1 MKNLFPERGSLN
13 LPVIQKKILKSWQEN
28 NVFRNSIRK
37 ASPEFV
43 FYEGPPSANGL
54 PGIHHV
60 MARSIKDLF
69 CRYKTQKGF
78 KVDRRAGWDTH
89 GLPVELGVEK
99 ALGITKED
107 IGEKITIEKY
117 NLACKEAVMKYTGI
131 WNDLTEKMGYWIDM
145 ENPYV
150 TYKSKYIESV
160 WWILSNIYNKGL
172 IYKGYTI
179 QPYSPKAGTGLSS
192 HELNQPGCYR
202 DVKDVSATAL
212 FKILP
217 SNQSI
222 NLFGNSTVHFMAW
235 TTTPWTLPSNTAL
248 TIGKKIEYSRIS
260 TFNPYTKQ
268 KQEIVIA
275 TDLISKYFKQEDE
288 NIKDGPIEKSLPW
301 SIISKHRGE
310 EFVGL
315 RYEPLLNYAVPFE
328 NAENAYQII
337 PGDFVTTQDGTG
349 VVHTAPTFGADD
361 AQVAKEFGVPPMLIQ
376 DKFENLV
383 PLVDLQGKFV
393 DCMGDLAGKYVKIEY
408 YSKENKPELSVDEE
422 ICIKLKKE
430 GKAFRVQKYSH
441 SYPHC
446 WRTDM
451 PILYYPM
458 DSWFVKTTAMKEKL
472 KELNKEILWK
482 PESTGTGRFGNW
494 LENLNDWN
502 LSRSR
507 YWGIPLPIWRTADG
521 KEEKII
527 DSIQML
533 KEELEISAKNGI
545 MNTNPLKSFS
555 PGDFSELNYSQID
568 LHKPHVDDWV
578 LSSSKNE
585 PMYRESD
592 LIDVWFDSGSM
603 PYAQL
608 HYPFENKDLIDLKKS
623 FPADF
628 IAEGVDQTRGW
639 FFTMHTIAGLSFDS
653 VAFKTVISN
662 GLVLDKTGQKMS
674 KRLGNAIDPFDAIEE
689 NGADALRWYMIT
701 NSQPW
706 DNLKFDF
713 DGVKETQRKF
723 FGTLQNTYNFFSL
736 YANVDEFDP
745 EQSDAPNEGLL
756 EIDQWILSR
765 LNSLIEDVSN
775 NLDAFEPTKAYR
787 QISDFVQ
794 NELSNWY
801 VRLCRRRFWKGEMGS
816 DKLAAY
822 QTLFTCL
829 DSISKMIAPV
839 SPFFADQLY
848 QDLNQTTSSVHLT
861 DFPTSDKSKINKNLE
876 RKMRLAQ
883 SMSSLVLSIRKKE
896 KIRVRQPISRI
907 IVPVLNAKQE
917 NDIQSINSL
926 VLSEVN
932 AKKIELVKENSGF
945 FIKSG
950 KPNFRSLGRKAGSS
964 MNELANAIRNLTPD
978 ELKNLEENQSLKI
991 QLSKS
996 SFSLTLDDVEIITN
1010 DIPGMMVA
1018 SDQGLTIAVDL
1029 TLTPSLIQEGIAREV
1044 VNRIQAARKEQGF
1057 DITDRV
1063 ILWVESDSEVVKS
1076 IKENSE
1082 YVCSEVLAIKI
1093 NYQTSNALNVKL
1105 NSSELNGHSLKF
1117 GLMKS

>member
-1 MKNLFPERGSLN
+1 MKNPFPERGLLN
-13 LPVIQKKILKSWQEN
+13 LPLIQKRILKYWREN
-28 NVFRNSIRK
+28 GVFH
-37 ASPEFV
+37 ASVQKGSPDFI

-78 KVDRRAGWDTH
+78 KVERRAGWDTH

-107 IGEKITIEKY
+107 IGKNITIEEY

-131 WNDLTEKMGYWIDM
+131 WNDLTEKMGYWVDT

-160 WWILSNIYNKGL
+160 WWILSNIYKKGL

-212 FKILP
+212 FKIAP
-217 SNQSI
+217 SNQSLK
-222 NLFGNSTVHFMAW
+222 LFGNSTVHFMAW

-260 TFNPYTKQ
+260 TFNPYTKE

-275 TDLISKYFKQEDE
+275 TDLISEYFKQENE
-288 NIKDGPIEKSLPW
+288 NMDNGPIEKSLPW
-301 SIISKHRGE
+301 SIISKHSGK
-310 EFVGL
+310 EFIGL
-315 RYEPLLNYAVPFE
+315 RYEPLLNYAEPYEGSE
-328 NAENAYQII
+328 NAFKII
-337 PGDFVTTQDGTG
+337 PGNFVTTQDGTG
-349 VVHTAPTFGADD
+349 IVHTAPTFGADD
-361 AQVAKEFGVPPMLIQ
+361 AQVAKEFGVPPMLIK
-376 DKFENLV
+376 DKSANLV

-408 YSKENKPELSVDEE
+408 YSKENKPELSADEE
-422 ICIKLKKE
+422 ICIKLKRE

-458 DSWFVKTTAMKEKL
+458 DSWFVKTTAMKERL

-482 PESTGTGRFGNW
+482 PESTGVGRFGNW

-507 YWGIPLPIWRTADG
+507 YWGVPLPIWRTADG

-527 DSIQML
+527 ESIQML
-533 KEELEISAKNGI
+533 KEELEISANNGI
-545 MNTNPLKSFS
+545 MKTNPLKNFS
-555 PGDFSELNYSQID
+555 AGDYSESNYSQID
-568 LHKPHVDDWV
+568 LHRPHVDDWI
-578 LSSSKNE
+578 LSSSKNQ

-608 HYPFENKDLIDLKKS
+608 HYPFENKDLIDLKRS

-639 FFTMHTIAGLSFDS
+639 FFTMHAIAGLSFDS

-674 KRLGNAIDPFDAIEE
+674 KRLGNTIDPFIAIEE

-713 DGVKETQRKF
+713 DGVKEIQRKF

-736 YANVDEFDP
+736 YANVDNYDSK
-745 EQSDAPNEGLL
+745 QSTVTNEDLL
-756 EIDQWILSR
+756 EIDHWILSR

-775 NLDAFEPTKAYR
+775 KLDAFEPTKAYR
-787 QISDFVQ
+787 PIGDFVQ

-801 VRLCRRRFWKGEMGS
+801 VRLCRRRFWKGEMGP

-829 DSISKMIAPV
+829 DSIARMIAPV

-848 QDLNQTTSSVHLT
+848 QDLNQTTSSVHLS
-861 DFPTSDKSKINKNLE
+861 DFPISDKSKINKDLE

-896 KIRVRQPISRI
+896 RIRVRQPISKI
-907 IVPVLNAKQE
+907 IVPVLNQQQE
-917 NDIQSINSL
+917 NDIQAINSL

-932 AKKIELVKENSGF
+932 AKEIQLVKENAGIF
-945 FIKSG
+945 VKSG
-950 KPNFRSLGRKAGSS
+950 KPNFRNLGRKAGSS
-964 MNELANAIRNLTPD
+964 MNEVADAIRNLTPD
-978 ELKNLEENQSLKI
+978 ELKKLEENQSLKI

-996 SFSLTLDDVEIITN
+996 IFPLTIEDVEITTN

-1044 VNRIQAARKEQGF
+1044 VNRIQSERKEQGF
-1057 DITDRV
+1057 EITDRV
-1063 ILWVESDSEVVKS
+1063 VLWIEADSEVLES
-1076 IKENSE
+1076 IKAYSE

-1093 NYQTSNALNVKL
+1093 NYQSPETNNITP
-1105 NSSELNGHSLKF
+1105 NISELNGHSLKF
-1117 GLMKS
+1117 GLTKS

>member
-1 MKNLFPERGSLN
+1 MKNPFPERGLLN
-13 LPVIQKKILKSWQEN
+13 LPLIQKRILKYWREN
-28 NVFRNSIRK
+28 GVFH
-37 ASPEFV
+37 ASVQKGSPDFI

-78 KVDRRAGWDTH
+78 KVERRAGWDTH

-107 IGEKITIEKY
+107 IGKNITIEEY

-131 WNDLTEKMGYWIDM
+131 WNDLTEKMGYWVDT

-160 WWILSNIYNKGL
+160 WWILSNIYKKGL

-212 FKILP
+212 FKIAP
-217 SNQSI
+217 SNQSLK
-222 NLFGNSTVHFMAW
+222 LFGNSTVHFMAW

-260 TFNPYTKQ
+260 TFNPYTKE

-275 TDLISKYFKQEDE
+275 TDLISEYFKQEDE
-288 NIKDGPIEKSLPW
+288 NMDNEPIEKSLPW
-301 SIISKHRGE
+301 SIISKHSGK
-310 EFVGL
+310 EFIGL
-315 RYEPLLNYAVPFE
+315 RYEPLLNYAEPYEGSE
-328 NAENAYQII
+328 NAFKII
-337 PGDFVTTQDGTG
+337 PGNFVTTLDGTG
-349 VVHTAPTFGADD
+349 IVHTAPTFGADD
-361 AQVAKEFGVPPMLIQ
+361 AQVAKEFGVPPMLIK
-376 DKFENLV
+376 DKSANLV

-408 YSKENKPELSVDEE
+408 YSKENKPELSADEE
-422 ICIKLKKE
+422 ICIKLKRE

-458 DSWFVKTTAMKEKL
+458 DSWFVKTTAMKERL

-482 PESTGTGRFGNW
+482 PESTGVGRFGNW

-507 YWGIPLPIWRTADG
+507 YWGVPLPIWRTADG

-527 DSIQML
+527 ESIQML
-533 KEELEISAKNGI
+533 KEELEISANNGI
-545 MNTNPLKSFS
+545 MKTNPLKNFS
-555 PGDFSELNYSQID
+555 AGDYSESNYSQID
-568 LHKPHVDDWV
+568 LHRPHVDDWI
-578 LSSSKNE
+578 LSSSKNQ

-608 HYPFENKDLIDLKKS
+608 HYPFENKDLIDLKRS

-639 FFTMHTIAGLSFDS
+639 FFTMHAIAGLSFDS

-674 KRLGNAIDPFDAIEE
+674 KRLGNTIDPFIAIEE

-713 DGVKETQRKF
+713 DGVKEIQRKF

-736 YANVDEFDP
+736 YANVDNYDSK
-745 EQSDAPNEGLL
+745 QSTVTNEDLL
-756 EIDQWILSR
+756 EIDHWILSR

-775 NLDAFEPTKAYR
+775 KLDAFEPTKAYR
-787 QISDFVQ
+787 PIGDFVQ

-801 VRLCRRRFWKGEMGS
+801 VRLCRRRFWKGEMGP

-829 DSISKMIAPV
+829 DSIARMIAPV

-848 QDLNQTTSSVHLT
+848 QDLNQTTSSVHLS
-861 DFPTSDKSKINKNLE
+861 DFPISDKSKINKDLE

-896 KIRVRQPISRI
+896 RIRVRQPISKI
-907 IVPVLNAKQE
+907 IVPVLNQQQE
-917 NDIQSINSL
+917 NDIQAINSL

-932 AKKIELVKENSGF
+932 AKEIQLVKENAGIF
-945 FIKSG
+945 VKSG
-950 KPNFRSLGRKAGSS
+950 KPNFRNLGRKAGSS
-964 MNELANAIRNLTPD
+964 MNEVADTIRNLTPD
-978 ELKNLEENQSLKI
+978 ELKKLEENQSLKI

-996 SFSLTLDDVEIITN
+996 IFPLTIEDVEIITN

-1044 VNRIQAARKEQGF
+1044 VNRIQSERKEQGF
-1057 DITDRV
+1057 EITDRV
-1063 ILWVESDSEVVKS
+1063 VLWIEADSEVLES
-1076 IKENSE
+1076 IKAYSE

-1093 NYQTSNALNVKL
+1093 NYQSPETNNITP
-1105 NSSELNGHSLKF
+1105 NISELNGHSLKF
-1117 GLMKS
+1117 GLTKS

>member
-202 DVKDVSATAL
+202 DIKDVSATAL

-222 NLFGNSTVHFMAW
+222 KLFGNSTVHFMAW

-568 LHKPHVDDWV
+568 LHRPHVDDWV

-674 KRLGNAIDPFDAIEE
+674 KRLGNAIDPFDAIKE

-932 AKKIELVKENSGF
+932 AKK
-945 FIKSG
+945 
-950 KPNFRSLGRKAGSS
+950 
-964 MNELANAIRNLTPD
+964 
-978 ELKNLEENQSLKI
+978 
-991 QLSKS
+991 
-996 SFSLTLDDVEIITN
+996 
-1010 DIPGMMVA
+1010 
-1018 SDQGLTIAVDL
+1018 
-1029 TLTPSLIQEGIAREV
+1029 
-1044 VNRIQAARKEQGF
+1044 
-1057 DITDRV
+1057 
-1063 ILWVESDSEVVKS
+1063 
-1076 IKENSE
+1076 
-1082 YVCSEVLAIKI
+1082 
-1093 NYQTSNALNVKL
+1093 
-1105 NSSELNGHSLKF
+1105 
-1117 GLMKS
+1117 

>member
-13 LPVIQKKILKSWQEN
+13 LPVIQKKILKSWHEN
-28 NVFRNSIRK
+28 NVFGNSIRK
-37 ASPEFV
+37 DSPEFV

-78 KVDRRAGWDTH
+78 KVERRAGWDTH

-107 IGEKITIEKY
+107 IGEKITIEEY

-131 WNDLTEKMGYWIDM
+131 WNDLTEKMGYWVDM

-150 TYKSKYIESV
+150 TYTSKYIESV

-301 SIISKHRGE
+301 SIISRHRGE

-545 MNTNPLKSFS
+545 MKSNPLKSFS

-568 LHKPHVDDWV
+568 LHRPHVDDWV

-639 FFTMHTIAGLSFDS
+639 FFTMHAIAGLSFDS
-653 VAFKTVISN
+653 VAFKTVLSN

-745 EQSDAPNEGLL
+745 EQSDAPNESLS
-756 EIDQWILSR
+756 EIDRWILSR

-829 DSISKMIAPV
+829 DSISRMIAPV

-848 QDLNQTTSSVHLT
+848 QDLNQTTSSVHLS
-861 DFPTSDKSKINKNLE
+861 DFPTSDKSKINKDLE
-876 RKMRLAQ
+876 RKMKLAQ

-964 MNELANAIRNLTPD
+964 MSEVANAIRNLTPD

-1105 NSSELNGHSLKF
+1105 NSSELNGHSLTF

>member
-1 MKNLFPERGSLN
+1 MKNPFPERGLLN
-13 LPVIQKKILKSWQEN
+13 LPLIQKRILKYWREN
-28 NVFRNSIRK
+28 GVFH
-37 ASPEFV
+37 ASVQKGSPDFI

-78 KVDRRAGWDTH
+78 KVERRAGWDTH

-107 IGEKITIEKY
+107 IGKNITIEEY

-131 WNDLTEKMGYWIDM
+131 WNDLTEKMGYWVDT

-160 WWILSNIYNKGL
+160 WWILSNIYKKGL

-212 FKILP
+212 FKIAP
-217 SNQSI
+217 SNQSLK
-222 NLFGNSTVHFMAW
+222 LFGNSTVHFMAW

-260 TFNPYTKQ
+260 TFNPYTKE

-275 TDLISKYFKQEDE
+275 TDLISEYFKQEDE
-288 NIKDGPIEKSLPW
+288 NMDNEPIEKSLPW
-301 SIISKHRGE
+301 SIISNHSGK
-310 EFVGL
+310 EFIGL
-315 RYEPLLNYAVPFE
+315 RYEPLLNYAEPYEGSE
-328 NAENAYQII
+328 NAFKII
-337 PGDFVTTQDGTG
+337 PGNFVTTQDGTG
-349 VVHTAPTFGADD
+349 IVHTAPTFGADD
-361 AQVAKEFGVPPMLIQ
+361 AQVAKEFGVPPMLIK
-376 DKFENLV
+376 DKSANLV

-408 YSKENKPELSVDEE
+408 YSKENKPELSADEE
-422 ICIKLKKE
+422 ICIKLKRE

-458 DSWFVKTTAMKEKL
+458 DSWFVKTTAMKERL

-482 PESTGTGRFGNW
+482 PESTGVGRFGNW

-507 YWGIPLPIWRTADG
+507 YWGVPLPIWRTADG

-527 DSIQML
+527 ESIQML
-533 KEELEISAKNGI
+533 KEELEISANNGI
-545 MNTNPLKSFS
+545 MKTNPLKNFS
-555 PGDFSELNYSQID
+555 AGDYSESNYSQID
-568 LHKPHVDDWV
+568 LHRPHVDDWI
-578 LSSSKNE
+578 LSSSKNQ

-608 HYPFENKDLIDLKKS
+608 HYPFENKDLIDLKRS

-639 FFTMHTIAGLSFDS
+639 FFTMHAIAGLSFDS

-674 KRLGNAIDPFDAIEE
+674 KRLGNTIDPFIAIEE

-713 DGVKETQRKF
+713 DGVKEIQRKF

-736 YANVDEFDP
+736 YANVDNYDSK
-745 EQSDAPNEGLL
+745 QSTVTNEDLL
-756 EIDQWILSR
+756 EIDHWILSR

-775 NLDAFEPTKAYR
+775 KLDAFEPTKAYR
-787 QISDFVQ
+787 PIGDFVQ

-801 VRLCRRRFWKGEMGS
+801 VRLCRRRFWKGEMGP

-829 DSISKMIAPV
+829 DSIARMIAPV

-848 QDLNQTTSSVHLT
+848 QDLNQTTSSVHLS
-861 DFPTSDKSKINKNLE
+861 DFPISDKSKINKDLE

-896 KIRVRQPISRI
+896 RIRVRQPISKI
-907 IVPVLNAKQE
+907 IVPVLNQQQE
-917 NDIQSINSL
+917 NDIQAINSL

-932 AKKIELVKENSGF
+932 AKEIQLVKENAGIF
-945 FIKSG
+945 VKSG
-950 KPNFRSLGRKAGSS
+950 KPNFRNLGRKAGSS
-964 MNELANAIRNLTPD
+964 MNEVADTIRNLTPD
-978 ELKNLEENQSLKI
+978 ELKKLEENQSLKI

-996 SFSLTLDDVEIITN
+996 IFPLTIEDVEIITN

-1044 VNRIQAARKEQGF
+1044 VNRIQSERKEQGF
-1057 DITDRV
+1057 EITDRV
-1063 ILWVESDSEVVKS
+1063 VLWIEADSEVLES
-1076 IKENSE
+1076 IKAYSE

-1093 NYQTSNALNVKL
+1093 NYQSPETNNITLNL
-1105 NSSELNGHSLKF
+1105 SELNGHSLKF
-1117 GLMKS
+1117 GLTKS